1 MGRDK
6 FSSRGQKWMLHC
18 SQDLSPNLWE
28 LGGGCLGPG
37 DEEAISSIDLGR
49 RELRERQTERQTE
62 TGIVRQRDTQ
72 KAEFILRE
80 RSRSYTLEPGHGGVS
95 SIGNETR

>member
-6 FSSRGQKWMLHC
+6 FSSRGQK
-18 SQDLSPNLWE
+18 WE

-49 RELRERQTERQTE
+49 RDLRETDRQTERQTE

-95 SIGNETR
+95 SIGNETRYR